1 MRYELMDYQRA
12 AAIEVLNRLARARRD
27 WAEGERSSFA
37 LSAITGSGKTVI
49 ATAVI
54 EAALHGSADLGAEP
68 DPRAT
73 FLWITDDPALN
84 RQTRNRMLNASDLL
98 APATLVEVD
107 DGFLHRELAANRV
120 YFLNIQ
126 KLSRS
131 GRLSQSGTNLRQASF
146 WDVLANTIEGAR
158 ATPYLILDEAHRGMK
173 RTAERKTIVQR
184 LIHGEAGSNPPVPV
198 VWGISATIE
207 RFTTAMGETPDRTGY
222 PHVTVDIDKVRA
234 SGLVKDEIGL
244 EQPDEKGTFST
255 TLLRDAVRTTL
266 DYEERW
272 AAYSAAEGEPRVLP
286 ALVVQV
292 PDKADDDKLAE
303 IVSVVTSEWPG
314 LGPEAVAHVFGEHEP
329 IVLGSRTVEW
339 VQPESIQGDTDI
351 RVVLAK
357 EAISTGWDCP
367 RAEVL
372 YSERP
377 AKDATHIAQVIG
389 RMVRQPLAHRI
400 ATDDVLNSVS
410 CNLPLF
416 DSKKLTAIKDELE
429 GKGRGDGDHR
439 VGPEVVRAPRVFE
452 RNPEVPV
459 EVFDFVESLPSVPTP
474 DAAASPLR
482 RAKNLVLLLADDGDG
497 PALVPDAGAR
507 LTKRLDARLDGL
519 AAEHAEAV
527 AAGVEDLRT
536 AVVRREGVTPTGEA
550 GGVDGAGGATT
561 RLLDTHVKDIDRDT
575 RRIIDSVREGVGK
588 GYYAHRAAR
597 ADPDGNRLDVRL
609 EVAALLRIDGV
620 VASVEAAATEFVTEH
635 LAKFAVEIKNTT
647 GATRDA
653 YRKVQEQTSA
663 PETVTVELRANEKT
677 ATEDAAGE
685 DLPTFEGHLYADA
698 DGRYPAELNDWETEV
713 VTTETSR
720 PSFVAWYRN
729 PSRATPNALR
739 IAYRDDAGAW
749 ASLQVDFV
757 VVSRRDDG
765 SLGASIVD
773 PHGDHLADA
782 LAKLRALAGFAE
794 THGESFVRVVSVAR
808 GTDGSLR
815 ALDLLEPHVRDAVLA
830 FDGARVTALYDSPA
844 ATPYL

>member
-1 MRYELMDYQRA
+1 MRYELMDYQRS
-12 AAIEVLNRLARARRD
+12 AAIDVLNRLARARRD
-27 WAEGERSSFA
+27 WADGERSSFA

-49 ATAVI
+49 ATAAI
-54 EAALHGSADLGAEP
+54 EATLFGSADLGVDP
-68 DPRAT
+68 DPSAT

-84 RQTRNRMLNASDLL
+84 RQTRNRMLDASDLL
-98 APATLVEVD
+98 APKTLVEID
-107 DGFLHRELAANRV
+107 DGYLNTELLANRV

-126 KLSRS
+126 KLSKS
-131 GRLSQSGTNLRQASF
+131 SRLTQSGTNLRQASF
-146 WDVLANTIEGAR
+146 WDVLTNTISGGS
-158 ATPYLILDEAHRGMK
+158 TTLYLILDEAHRGMK
-173 RTAERKTIVQR
+173 RVADRKTIVQR

-222 PHVTVDIDKVRA
+222 PHVSVDIDKVRT

-255 TLLRDAVRTTL
+255 TLLRDAVKTTL
-266 DYEERW
+266 NFEQRW
-272 AAYSAAEGEPRVLP
+272 AAYSAAEGEPLVLP

-292 PDKADDDKLAE
+292 PDKADEEKLGE
-303 IVSVVTSEWPG
+303 MVSVITSEWPD
-314 LGPEAVAHVFGEHEP
+314 LGPHAIAHVFGEHEP
-329 IVLGSRTVEW
+329 IVLGSRTMNW

-400 ATDDVLNSVS
+400 ATDDALNSVA
-410 CNLPLF
+410 CYLPLF
-416 DSKKLTAIKDELE
+416 DSKKLGAIKDELE
-429 GKGRGDGDHR
+429 GKGKGDGDHR
-439 VGPEVVRAPRVFE
+439 VGPEVVRAPLVFD
-452 RNPEVPV
+452 RNPMLPA
-459 EVFDFVESLPSVPTP
+459 EVFDFVQSLPSIPTP

-482 RAKNLVLLLADDGDG
+482 RAKNLVRLLADDGAG
-497 PALVPDAGAR
+497 PALVPDADAL
-507 LTKRLDARLDGL
+507 LTKRLNARLDGL
-519 AAEHAEAV
+519 AAEHDEAV

-536 AVVRREGVTPTGEA
+536 AVVRREGVTPTGQA
-550 GGVDGAGGATT
+550 GEATT
-561 RLLDTHVKDIDRDT
+561 RLIDTHIKDIDRDT
-575 RRIIDSVREGVGK
+575 RRIINSVREGVGK
-588 GYYAHRAAR
+588 GYYAHRVAK
-597 ADPDGNRLDVRL
+597 ADPNESRLDIRV
-609 EVAALLRIDGV
+609 EVAALLRLDGV
-620 VASVEAAATEFVTEH
+620 VASVEAAATEFVQEH
-635 LAKFAVEIKNTT
+635 LARFAVEIKNTT

-663 PETVTVELRANEKT
+663 PEATNIELRANEKAPT
-677 ATEDAAGE
+677 KDGE
-685 DLPTFEGHLYADA
+685 GNDLPTFDGHLYSDA
-698 DGRYPAELNDWETEV
+698 DGRYPALLNDWETKV
-713 VTTETSR
+713 VTTETDR
-720 PSFVAWYRN
+720 QSFVGWYRN
-729 PSRATPNALR
+729 PSRATPNSLR
-739 IAYRDDAGAW
+739 IAYQDDAGSW
-749 ASLQVDFV
+749 ASLQVDFI

-782 LAKLRALAGFAE
+782 KAKLRALADFAE
-794 THGESFVRVVSVAR
+794 AHGDQFVRIVSIAK

-815 ALDLLEPHVRDAVLA
+815 VLDLLEPHVRNAVRA
-830 FDGARVTALYDSPA
+830 FDGAKVTAVYDSA
-844 ATPYL
+844 AAVPYL

>member
-1 MRYELMDYQRA
+1 MRYELMDYQRS
-12 AAIEVLNRLARARRD
+12 AAIDVLNRLARARRD
-27 WAEGERSSFA
+27 WADRERSSFA

-49 ATAVI
+49 ATAAI
-54 EAALHGSADLGAEP
+54 EATLFGSADLGVDP
-68 DPRAT
+68 DPSAA

-84 RQTRNRMLNASDLL
+84 RQTRNRMLDASDLL
-98 APATLVEVD
+98 APKTLVEID
-107 DGFLHRELAANRV
+107 DGYLNSELLANRV

-126 KLSRS
+126 KLSKS
-131 GRLSQSGTNLRQASF
+131 SRLTQSGTNLRQASF
-146 WDVLANTIEGAR
+146 WDVLTNTINGGS
-158 ATPYLILDEAHRGMK
+158 TTLYLILDEAHRGMK
-173 RTAERKTIVQR
+173 RVADRKTIVQR

-222 PHVTVDIDKVRA
+222 PHVSVDIDKVRT

-255 TLLRDAVRTTL
+255 TLLRDAVKTTL
-266 DYEERW
+266 NFEQRW
-272 AAYSAAEGEPRVLP
+272 AAYSAAEGEPLVLP

-292 PDKADDDKLAE
+292 PDKADEGKLGE
-303 IVSVVTSEWPG
+303 MVSVITSEWPD
-314 LGPEAVAHVFGEHEP
+314 LEPHAIAHVFGEHEP
-329 IVLGSRTVEW
+329 IVLGSRTINW

-400 ATDDVLNSVS
+400 ATDDALNSVA
-410 CNLPLF
+410 CYLPLF
-416 DSKKLTAIKDELE
+416 DSKKLGAIKDELE
-429 GKGRGDGDHR
+429 GKGKGDGDHR
-439 VGPEVVRAPRVFE
+439 VGPEVVRAPLVFD
-452 RNPEVPV
+452 RNPMLPA
-459 EVFDFVESLPSVPTP
+459 EVFDFVQSLPSVPTP

-482 RAKNLVLLLADDGDG
+482 RAKNLVRLLADDGAG
-497 PALVPDAGAR
+497 AALVPDADAL
-507 LTKRLDARLDGL
+507 LTKRLNARLDGL
-519 AAEHAEAV
+519 AAEHDEAV

-536 AVVRREGVTPTGEA
+536 AVVRREGVTPTGQA
-550 GGVDGAGGATT
+550 GEATT
-561 RLLDTHVKDIDRDT
+561 RLIDTHIKDIDRDT
-575 RRIIDSVREGVGK
+575 RRIINSVREGVGK
-588 GYYAHRAAR
+588 GYYAHRVAK
-597 ADPDGNRLDVRL
+597 ADPNESRLDIRV
-609 EVAALLRIDGV
+609 EVAALLRLDGV
-620 VASVEAAATEFVTEH
+620 VASVEAAATEFVQEH
-635 LAKFAVEIKNTT
+635 LARFAVEIKNTT

-663 PETVTVELRANEKT
+663 PEATTIELRANEKAPT
-677 ATEDAAGE
+677 KDGE
-685 DLPTFEGHLYADA
+685 GNDLPTFDGHLYSNA
-698 DGRYPAELNDWETEV
+698 DGRYPALLNDWETQV
-713 VTTETSR
+713 VTTETDR

-729 PSRATPNALR
+729 PARATPNSLR
-739 IAYRDDAGAW
+739 IAYQDDAGSW
-749 ASLQVDFV
+749 ASLQVDFI

-765 SLGASIVD
+765 TLGASIVD

-782 LAKLRALAGFAE
+782 KAKLRALADFAE
-794 THGESFVRVVSVAR
+794 AHGDRFIRIVSIAK

-815 ALDLLEPHVRDAVLA
+815 VLDLLEPHVRAAVRD
-830 FDGARVTALYDSPA
+830 FGGAKVTALYDSA
-844 ATPYL
+844 AAVPFL